1 MSSTFGALN
10 TAFGGLTAA
19 NKGLSVTG
27 QNIANAGTAG
37 YTRQRIESQSLSPIA
52 QTGPIRS
59 SSPQAG
65 QGVTVTGIARLGDAV
80 LDNKVRVSA
89 ATAGYTAVRAE
100 TYSQIEDVLS
110 EPGPNGISARLD
122 SFWASWQDLSNNATE
137 AAPAGAL
144 LQDAAS
150 LTSQINSGYNALENQ
165 WTRSRGQLDTQVAA
179 LNVTAAQ
186 VADLNGKIR
195 ESLAGG
201 GSPNELIDQRTT
213 LTTNLA
219 ALAGATVRDNADGTA
234 DVLIG
239 GNALVAG
246 SDAHTVRLTGS
257 TTMTGA
263 SADPVRI
270 EWADRVHPGLSLS
283 SGEIAG
289 AISSLAGADATGT
302 GGPIAE
308 AAESFNALATQLSTM
323 VNSVHRSGVTPDGRT
338 GLDFFATTAGQP
350 AARSLS
356 LVATS
361 GADLA
366 SGEAGKGGHDGSI
379 ASLISQTGVG
389 TASPD
394 ASWSKFVTRTGVDSR
409 AALQNGTLAENLANA
424 ASDAQLSGASV
435 SLDDESM
442 NLLAYQRAYQANAR
456 VMTALDDM
464 LDTLISRT
472 GLVGR

>member
-19 NKGLSVTG
+19 NKGLAVTG

-37 YTRQRIESQSLSPIA
+37 YTRQRITAQSLSPIA

-59 SSPQAG
+59 NSPEAG
-65 QGVTVTGIARLGDAV
+65 QGVAVTSIDRLGNAM

-100 TYSQIEDVLS
+100 TYSEIEDVLS

-144 LQDAAS
+144 LQEAAS
-150 LTSQINSGYNALENQ
+150 LTSQINSGYNALEGQ
-165 WTRSRGQLDTQVAA
+165 WTRARGQLDTQVAA
-179 LNVTAAQ
+179 LNITAAQ

-195 ESLAGG
+195 ESLAAG

-219 ALAGATVRDNADGTA
+219 ALSGATVRDNADGTA

-239 GNALVAG
+239 GNAIVSG
-246 SDAHTVRLTGS
+246 SDSHKVVLAGS

-263 SADPVRI
+263 AADPVRI
-270 EWADRVHPGLSLS
+270 EWADRIHKGLSLG

-289 AISSLAGADATGT
+289 AISVLAAADATGT

-308 AAESFNALATQLSTM
+308 AAESFNALATQLHDM
-323 VNSVHRSGVTPDGRT
+323 VNAVHRGGVTPDGRT
-338 GLDFFATTAGQP
+338 GLDFFTITAGQP
-350 AARSLS
+350 AARGLS
-356 LVATS
+356 LLATS

-366 SGEAGKGGHDGSI
+366 SGAAGKGGHDGSI
-379 ASLISQTGVG
+379 AAAISQTGTG

-456 VMTALDDM
+456 VMTAMDDM
-464 LDTLISRT
+464 LDTLISKT